1 MKLLLDEN
9 LPKKL
14 KHDLQI
20 HEVYTVSDKKW
31 NGIKNGELIKLLLA
45 ENFEVLLTF
54 DKNMEYQ
61 QNFVKYPIA
70 VFVLNASDN
79 TYETLRELAANIL
92 QMLEKPLINGVL
104 QIK

>member
-1 MKLLLDEN
+1 MKLLLGEN

-14 KHDLQI
+14 KLDLQI

-92 QMLEKPLINGVL
+92 QMLEKPLSNGVS

>member
-14 KHDLQI
+14 KLDLQI

-45 ENFEVLLTF
+45 ENFDVLLTF

-79 TYETLRELAANIL
+79 TYETLHELAANIL

>member
-1 MKLLLDEN
+1 
-9 LPKKL
+9 
-14 KHDLQI
+14 
-20 HEVYTVSDKKW
+20 
-31 NGIKNGELIKLLLA
+31 
-45 ENFEVLLTF
+45 
-54 DKNMEYQ
+54 MEYQ

-79 TYETLRELAANIL
+79 TYETLHELAANIL